1 MTVFF
6 KHSSLVF
13 IAICTLIGSC
23 RSDREESRSSP
34 PTSRPN
40 RGPLLNKNFQEL
52 QNFCLIPSVGV
63 WSINWR
69 TKKKK
74 KKGGGGQNE
83 ADKAS
88 GQTLID
94 QKRTPFLPRSL
105 CSPEFVLFK
114 QMSFAAVCEPEEVSW
129 WLNAAHQ
136 ERTTTELWMHSEHDS
151 SSLLSTS
158 RLFFFFPLAG
168 TKGAAKS
175 TKGSYEILYAANC
188 IFPLRDVC
196 FICLC
201 VSPQGGFKPH
211 QVKLK
216 TCSDLFQR
224 QQNYSKSNFCSFRR
238 HVSLEIRHIR
248 NHSVSWT
255 VELSFTTE
263 ICHIWL
269 QLRGFRL
276 YKLFWLLLWLLF
288 DLISVIWMWLH
299 AGKNNSMVGLWL
311 NKQYRLWFTKY
322 KLRVLLWHRQCPP
335 PHTVWQDTSATT
347 LLSTHW
353 IMLCVKVCQRS
364 H

>member
-1 MTVFF
+1 M
-6 KHSSLVF
+6 
-13 IAICTLIGSC
+13 IGSC
-23 RSDREESRSSP
+23 RSDREESCSSP
-34 PTSRPN
+34 LTSRPN
-40 RGPLLNKNFQEL
+40 RGPLLNNNFQEL

-69 TKKKK
+69 TEKKS
-74 KKGGGGQNE
+74 GGGQNE

-94 QKRTPFLPRSL
+94 QKRTLFLPRSL

-114 QMSFAAVCEPEEVSW
+114 QMSFAAVCEPVEVSW

-136 ERTTTELWMHSEHDS
+136 ERTTAELWMHSEHDS

-158 RLFFFFPLAG
+158 RLFFFFLPG

-175 TKGSYEILYAANC
+175 TKGSYEILYTANC

-196 FICLC
+196 FICLR
-201 VSPQGGFKPH
+201 VSPQGGLSL
-211 QVKLK
+211 VKLK
-216 TCSDLFQR
+216 TCSDLFQW
-224 QQNYSKSNFCSFRR
+224 QQNYSKTNFCSCRR

-248 NHSVSWT
+248 NRSVSWT
-255 VELSFTTE
+255 VELSFTSE

-269 QLRGFRL
+269 QLRAFRL

-299 AGKNNSMVGLWL
+299 AGKTNSMLGLWL
-311 NKQYRLWFTKY
+311 NKQYRLLFTKY
-322 KLRVLLWHRQCPP
+322 KLRVLLWHRRCPP
-335 PHTVWQDTSATT
+335 PHTVWQETRNTSATKT
-347 LLSTHW
+347 LLSTQW
-353 IMLCVKVCQRS
+353 IWS
-364 H
+364 A